1 MAGAAKALRSG
12 RAGTAKAGVREDNA
26 AMNLTEA
33 FICDT
38 IRTPIGRYGG
48 ALSSVRTDDLGA
60 IPLAALMARNPK
72 VDWQAVTD
80 VIYGCANQAGE
91 DNRNVARMSA
101 LLAGLPLELPG
112 STINRL
118 CGSGM
123 DAVGT
128 AARAIKSGEAQLM
141 IAGGVESMSRAP
153 FVMPK
158 AESAFSR
165 ANAVY
170 DTTIGWRFVNK
181 LMKEKY
187 GVDSMPE
194 TAENV
199 AREFGIE
206 RGAQDRM
213 ALASQLKA
221 VAAQKAGFFDAEIV
235 PVTLPQKKGEPI
247 VVSKDEHPRD
257 TSLESLAKLKG
268 VVTADG
274 SVTAGNAS
282 GVNDGSCALLLASE
296 RAASRHGLVPK
307 ARVVGMAT
315 AGVPPRIMGM
325 GPAPAT
331 RKVLELTGLALSDID
346 VIELNEAFAA
356 QGLAVL
362 RDLGLADDDARVNIN
377 GGAIALGHPLGASG
391 ARLVTTAVNQ
401 LHRGG
406 GRYALCTMCIGVGQ
420 GIAVILERV

>member
-1 MAGAAKALRSG
+1 MTKQ
-12 RAGTAKAGVREDNA
+12 
-26 AMNLTEA
+26 A
-33 FICDT
+33 FICDA
-38 IRTPIGRYGG
+38 IRTPFGRYGG
-48 ALSSVRTDDLGA
+48 ALSSVRTDDL
-60 IPLAALMARNPK
+60 AALPIKALMQRNPN
-72 VDWQAVTD
+72 VDWAAVVD
-80 VIYGCANQAGE
+80 VLYGCANQAGE
-91 DNRNVARMSA
+91 DNRNVARMAA
-101 LLAGLPLELPG
+101 LLAGLPIEVAG
-112 STINRL
+112 ATINRL
-118 CGSGM
+118 CGSGL
-123 DAVGT
+123 DAVGS
-128 AARAIKSGEAQLM
+128 AARAIKAGEAGLM

-181 LMKEKY
+181 LMKAQY

-199 AREFGIE
+199 AVDHKIE
-206 RGAQDRM
+206 REAQDRM

-221 VAAQKAGFFDAEIV
+221 VAAQKAGHLAREIV
-235 PVTLPQKKGEPI
+235 PVTIPQKKGDPI
-247 VVSKDEHPRD
+247 VVSQDEHPRE
-257 TSLESLAKLKG
+257 TSLEALAKLKG
-268 VVTADG
+268 VVTPEG

-282 GVNDGSCALLLASE
+282 GVNDGSCALLLADE
-296 RAASRHGLVPK
+296 ATAAKNGLTPK

-315 AGVPPRIMGM
+315 AGVAPRVMGI

-331 RKVLELTGLALSDID
+331 EKVLALTGLKLDQID

-356 QGLAVL
+356 QGIAVL
-362 RDLGLADDDARVNIN
+362 RMLGLKDDDARVNAW

-391 ARLVTTAVNQ
+391 ARLVTTAVNR
-401 LHRGG
+401 LHHTG

-420 GIAVILERV
+420 GIALIVEKV

>member
-1 MAGAAKALRSG
+1 
-12 RAGTAKAGVREDNA
+12 
-26 AMNLTEA
+26 MNHA
-33 FICDT
+33 FVCDA
-38 IRTPIGRYGG
+38 IRTPFGRYGG
-48 ALSSVRTDDLGA
+48 ALSSVRADDLGA
-60 IPLAALMARNPK
+60 IPLRALMQRNPN
-72 VDWQAVTD
+72 VDWASLTD
-80 VIYGCANQAGE
+80 VILGCANQAGE

-101 LLAGLPLELPG
+101 LLAGLPLEVPG
-112 STINRL
+112 GTVNRL
-118 CGSGM
+118 CGSGL

-128 AARAIKSGEAQLM
+128 AARAIKAGEATLM

-165 ANAVY
+165 SNAVY

-181 LMKEKY
+181 LMKAQY

-199 AREFGIE
+199 ATDYKIE
-206 RGAQDRM
+206 REAQDRM
-213 ALASQLKA
+213 ALSSQLKA
-221 VAAQKAGFFDAEIV
+221 VAAQQAGHFAREIV
-235 PVTLPQKKGEPI
+235 GVPIAQKKGDPLVFET
-247 VVSKDEHPRD
+247 DEHPRA
-257 TSLESLAKLKG
+257 TTLEALAKLKPI
-268 VVTADG
+268 VRPDG
-274 SVTAGNAS
+274 TITAGNAS
-282 GVNDGSCALLLASE
+282 GVNDGACALLLANE
-296 RAASRHGLVPK
+296 ATARKNGLTPR

-315 AGVPPRIMGM
+315 AGVAPRIMGM

-331 RKVLELTGLALSDID
+331 QKVLAHTGLTLAQLD

-362 RDLGLADDDARVNIN
+362 RQLGLQDDDERVNAW

-391 ARLVTTAVNQ
+391 ARLATTAINR
-401 LHRGG
+401 LHATG

-420 GIAVILERV
+420 GIALVLERV

>member
-1 MAGAAKALRSG
+1 MTTNPQAY
-12 RAGTAKAGVREDNA
+12 
-26 AMNLTEA
+26 
-33 FICDT
+33 ICDAV
-38 IRTPIGRYGG
+38 RTPIGRYGG

-60 IPLAALMARNPK
+60 LPIKALMERNPTTH
-72 VDWQAVTD
+72 WEELSD
-80 VIYGCANQAGE
+80 VLYGCANQAGE
-91 DNRNVARMSA
+91 DNRNVARMAA
-101 LLAGLPLELPG
+101 LLAGLPVDAAG
-112 STINRL
+112 ATINRL

-128 AARAIKSGEAQLM
+128 AARAIKAGEAQLM

-158 AESAFSR
+158 AESAYSR
-165 ANAVY
+165 NNAVY

-181 LMKEKY
+181 RMKDLY

-199 AREFGIE
+199 ATHFKIE
-206 RGAQDRM
+206 REAQDRM
-213 ALASQLKA
+213 ALRSQINAVKA
-221 VAAQKAGFFDAEIV
+221 QREGHLAREIT
-235 PVTLPQKKGEPI
+235 PVSIAQKKGDAL
-247 VVSKDEHPRD
+247 VVSVDEHPRE
-257 TSLESLAKLKG
+257 TSLEALAKLKG
-268 VVTADG
+268 VVRPDG
-274 SVTAGNAS
+274 TVTAGNAS
-282 GVNDGSCALLLASE
+282 GVNDGACALLLASE
-296 RAASRHGLVPK
+296 AAATRHGLTPR
-307 ARVVGMAT
+307 ARVVGMAS
-315 AGVPPRIMGM
+315 AGLAPRIMGF

-331 RKVLELTGLALSDID
+331 RKLLGLTGLTLAQMD

-362 RDLGLADDDARVNIN
+362 RDLGLADDDPRVNAW

-401 LHRGG
+401 LHHSG

-420 GIAVILERV
+420 GIALIVERV